1 MTLTK
6 YAATGI
12 AAALIMAPAA
22 YAKGQSW
29 WLDLEGGIEV
39 DDNVAVNQNI
49 DENGDK
55 IDASS
60 GSSDFAA
67 TFEVDAGYKVIDT
80 DDSRIEIGYNF
91 FQSLYQD
98 LNEFNYTEH
107 TPSLN
112 AWTKVGGV
120 KLGITYTY
128 LNASLDNDFFLE
140 EHIFSPSITAYV
152 TEQIYVSAF
161 YRYLDKNYNHLDG
174 RRDARTQQPGGDVFY
189 YWDKANRGYVS
200 AGASYTIEDTDITPV
215 DYPSYGYDGVSL
227 RGAVQ
232 LPFDAFERKS
242 RLRLAYAFQQ
252 RDYDELTST
261 PPPVGARRED
271 ERHTVRLKLEVDVMG
286 NMKAIGE
293 YRFIDRNSNLVT
305 ADYQENIASAALRFS
320 F

>member
-1 MTLTK
+1 MNLTR
-6 YAATGI
+6 YAVTGI
-12 AAALIMAPAA
+12 AAALLMAPAA

-29 WLDLEGGIEV
+29 WLDLEGGVEY

-60 GSSDFAA
+60 GSSDVAA
-67 TFEVDAGYKVIDT
+67 TFEVDAGYKLIDT
-80 DDSRIEIGYNF
+80 DDSRVELGYNF

-107 TPSLN
+107 SPSLN
-112 AWTKVGGV
+112 AWTKVDGI
-120 KLGITYTY
+120 KLGFTYSY
-128 LNASLDNDFFLE
+128 MNASLDNDFFLE
-140 EHIFSPSITAYV
+140 QHILSPSIAGYL

-161 YRYLDKNYNHLDG
+161 YRYADKNYNRLDS
-174 RRDARTQQPGGDVFY
+174 RRDAQTQQPGGDVFY

-227 RGAVQ
+227 RAAVQ
-232 LPFDAFERKS
+232 IPFDAFERKA
-242 RLRLAYAFQQ
+242 RLRLAYAFQN
-252 RDYDELTST
+252 RDYDELTSL
-261 PPPVGARRED
+261 PLPGGKRED
-271 ERHTVRLKLEVDVMG
+271 ERHTARVKLEVDVMS
-286 NMKAIGE
+286 NLKAIGE
-293 YRFIDRNSNLVT
+293 YRFIDRNSNLLT
-305 ADYQENIASAALRFS
+305 ADYQENIASAALRYS

>member
-1 MTLTK
+1 MNLTR

-12 AAALIMAPAA
+12 AAVLIMAPAA

-29 WLDLEGGIEV
+29 WLDLEGGVEY

-60 GSSDFAA
+60 GSSDVAA
-67 TFEVDAGYKVIDT
+67 TVEVDAGYKLIDT
-80 DDSRIEIGYNF
+80 DDSRVEVGYNF

-98 LNEFNYTEH
+98 LNAFNYTEH
-107 TPSLN
+107 SPSLN
-112 AWTKVGGV
+112 AWTKVDGI
-120 KLGITYTY
+120 KLGFTYTY
-128 LNASLDNDFFLE
+128 MNASLDNDFFLE
-140 EHIFSPSITAYV
+140 QHILSPSIAAYL

-161 YRYLDKNYNHLDG
+161 YRFVDKNYNRLDN
-174 RRDARTQQPGGDVFY
+174 RRDAQTQQPGGDVFY

-200 AGASYTIEDTDITPV
+200 VGLSYTIEDTDITPT

-232 LPFDAFERKS
+232 FPFDVFERKA
-242 RLRLAYAFQQ
+242 RLRLAYAFQN
-252 RDYDELTST
+252 RDYDELTSL
-261 PPPVGARRED
+261 PLPGGKRED
-271 ERHTVRLKLEVDVMG
+271 ERHTARVKLEVDVMS
-286 NMKAIGE
+286 NLKAIGE
-293 YRFIDRNSNLVT
+293 YRFIDRNSNLLT
-305 ADYQENIASAALRFS
+305 ADYQENIASAALRYS